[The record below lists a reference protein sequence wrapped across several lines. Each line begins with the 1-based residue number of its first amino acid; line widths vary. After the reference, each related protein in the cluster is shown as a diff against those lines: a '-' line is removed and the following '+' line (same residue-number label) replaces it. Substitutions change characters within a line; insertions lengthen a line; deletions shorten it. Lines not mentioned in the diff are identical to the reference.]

1 MKRKATFI
9 LLALTLLVVPFAS
22 ACSGGGAA
30 NITAENPVELSY
42 ANFFPPTH
50 GNSLAAESWMAEIE
64 ARSGGRV
71 KFTYHPAGA
80 LAGGPEIYE
89 SVVSGIADIGM
100 TVLAYT
106 RGRFPLMEGVDLPV
120 GYPDGMAATVI
131 ANEIY
136 DSYQPEELADT
147 HALYLHAHGPGLLH
161 TQEPVRSLEDLKGM
175 KIRCTGLAAKIV
187 EALGGTP
194 VAMGQGDTYDAL
206 QKGTVVGTFGPI
218 EVLDGW
224 NQAEVID
231 YTTDT
236 SMIGYTT
243 TMWVGMNQA
252 KWDALPRDIQ
262 KIFTEVS
269 QEWIPIHGQVWDD
282 ADAKGLARTLAEG
295 NEVITLDAAE
305 AARWVEAVKGL
316 PDTYINAMKEQG
328 LPGDKLIVD
337 LKDAIAKR

>member
-1 MKRKATFI
+1 VKRKTIFI
-9 LLALTLLVVPFAS
+9 LLALTLLVLPLAS
-22 ACSGGGAA
+22 ACSGGAG

-64 ARSGGRV
+64 TRSEGRV

-80 LAGGPEIYE
+80 LAGGPVIYE

-106 RGRFPLMEGVDLPV
+106 RGRFPLMEGIDLPV

-136 DSYQPEELADT
+136 DEYLPEELADT

-252 KWDALPRDIQ
+252 KWDALPKDIQ

-269 QEWIPIHGQVWDD
+269 QEWIPVHGQVWDD
-282 ADAKGLARTLAEG
+282 ADAKGLERTLAEG
-295 NEVITLDAAE
+295 NEVIKLDAAE

-316 PDTYINAMKEQG
+316 PDAYSAAMDEQG
-328 LPGDKLIVD
+328 LPGDKLIAD
-337 LKDAIAKR
+337 LKDAIANR